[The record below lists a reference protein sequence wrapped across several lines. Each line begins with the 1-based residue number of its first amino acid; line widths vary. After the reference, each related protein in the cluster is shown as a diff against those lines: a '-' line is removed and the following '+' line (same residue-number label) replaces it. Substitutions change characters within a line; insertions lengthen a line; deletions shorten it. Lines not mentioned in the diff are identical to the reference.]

1 MKYMLSIYGNEDTWG
16 ALSPEEFATLI
27 AEDAAFQKEL
37 RDSGELVSV
46 HGLADA
52 MNARTVRVR
61 DGVTTVADGP
71 YLDAKEHLGCFFIVD
86 CESVERAIEL
96 ASRYPAARDNGVEV
110 WPLLDQGGTEM

>member
-1 MKYMLSIYGNEDTWG
+1 MLSVYGNEDTWG
-16 ALSPEEFATLI
+16 ALSPEEFAELI

-52 MNARTVRVR
+52 VNARTVRVR
-61 DGVTTVADGP
+61 GGRLVVADGP
-71 YLDAKEHLGCFFIVD
+71 YLETKEHLGCFFIID
-86 CESVERAIEL
+86 CDGLDRALEL